1 MTRAFFTPLALLL
14 ASCATVP
21 PAPGYDLLIR
31 GGTIVDGSGG
41 APFVGDVAVSN
52 DTVAAVGFT
61 FKDEQGAA
69 LARIEYLM
77 VGEKL
82 YGLRSMPV

>member
-1 MTRAFFTPLALLL
+1 MVCDAGKEEETIIRLAR
-14 ASCATVP
+14 V
-21 PAPGYDLLIR
+21 GYDFTIGYLK
-31 GGTIVDGSGG
+31 GGFEAWKVS
-41 APFVGDVAVSN
+41 APKVG